1 MVLNSEINNILSQLN
16 NNSNNNYNSS
26 ILTLSKLIKNIH
38 KSLINSQHSVRNLEL
53 DELKSKLLLNQTDN
67 DETNQTTNDETNQTS
82 NDNDNNENIYS
93 TIKFIIDDN
102 TYNLNELTK
111 QNSLNISNAT
121 AKIKF
126 NINEIVKNVEN
137 EEIIIS
143 KYNEEQE
150 GISTELEIN
159 FNNDSNLQ
167 L

>member
-1 MVLNSEINNILSQLN
+1 MNSEINNILSQLN
-16 NNSNNNYNSS
+16 NNNNNINDDSS
-26 ILTLSKLIKNIH
+26 TLTLSKLIKNIH

-53 DELKSKLLLNQTDN
+53 DELKSKLLINQTDN
-67 DETNQTTNDETNQTS
+67 NENNQTTNDETNQTINNELNQTS
-82 NDNDNNENIYS
+82 INNNNNENIYS

-143 KYNEEQE
+143 KYNEARP
-150 GISTELEIN
+150 
-159 FNNDSNLQ
+159 
-167 L
+167 